1 MQVQTRNLA
10 ARELWM
16 KGSCF
21 FIDPGARR
29 RDKGKG
35 SEYKSITKC
44 RRMPQ
49 PRSTKSEFWKMHL
62 GRPQLRPLVKRP
74 LKGGPGLIHG
84 NMASLRSMSPL
95 VYLPAEI
102 GMHWQL
108 PSMRPA
114 R

>member
-35 SEYKSITKC
+35 SEYKSITIKVQKNASAEVHKK
-44 RRMPQ
+44 RILEDAPGKTSAEAPSKETSKGRL
-49 PRSTKSEFWKMHL
+49 L
-62 GRPQLRPLVKRP
+62 G
-74 LKGGPGLIHG
+74 
-84 NMASLRSMSPL
+84 
-95 VYLPAEI
+95 
-102 GMHWQL
+102 
-108 PSMRPA
+108 
-114 R
+114 